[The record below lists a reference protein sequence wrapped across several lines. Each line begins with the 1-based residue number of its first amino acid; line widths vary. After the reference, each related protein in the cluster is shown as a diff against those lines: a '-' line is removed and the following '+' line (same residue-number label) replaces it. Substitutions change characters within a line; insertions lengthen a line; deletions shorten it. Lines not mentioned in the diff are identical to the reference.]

1 MFASSDGM
9 VASPLPHL
17 WMTGVTVRV
26 GSGMMGRVSRNLGN
40 PGVQAPPVAVR
51 ATTPGWRD
59 PRLWIG
65 IAIVAVSVVAGAR
78 LLASADDTV
87 AVWAV
92 VDDMG
97 AGDLVAGAD
106 LQVRRVRFAGSGDLE
121 RYFRADDTLPADLQ
135 LTRGVGAGELLP
147 RTAVGAA
154 ADADQLQISI
164 EVAPGRVP
172 TSVDSGAV
180 VDVFVLDAGGGR
192 PQADPGPALT
202 EVTVV
207 DAPAP
212 DASFGST
219 AGLRQLVLAVPESEV
234 TAFYSLMGSIPD
246 PAISVV
252 RRP

>member
-1 MFASSDGM
+1 
-9 VASPLPHL
+9 
-17 WMTGVTVRV
+17 
-26 GSGMMGRVSRNLGN
+26 MMGAVSRNLGS
-40 PGVQAPPVAVR
+40 PGVQAPPVAIR

-59 PRLWIG
+59 PRLWLG

-97 AGDLVAGAD
+97 PGDVVAEAD
-106 LQVRRVRFAGSGDLE
+106 LEVRRVRFADAGDLDH
-121 RYFRADDTLPADLQ
+121 YFTSDDTLPADLQ

-147 RTAVGAA
+147 RAAVGAA
-154 ADADQLQISI
+154 ADGDRLQISI

-172 TSVDSGAV
+172 TSVGSGAV
-180 VDVFVLDAGGGR
+180 VDVFVLDANAGR
-192 PQADPGPALT
+192 QRAETGPALT

-219 AGLRQLVLAVPESEV
+219 SGLRQLVLAVPEDEV
-234 TAFYSLMGSIPD
+234 TAFYSLLGAVPD